1 MGALEGSGPAGGAGY
16 GRGVAGRLTG
26 KVAVITGAGSGIG
39 RVAAT
44 LFASEGAA
52 VVVADVVGQ
61 AARDTVEHI
70 IDAGGRAVA
79 VAADVSDESQVDE
92 VVAATQQ
99 LGGLHVLFNNA
110 GIFPGDDGGV
120 LDTPPS
126 TWDHVMHVNLKGVWL
141 CCRGAIPTMIESG
154 GGSIVNVA
162 SFVALMGAA
171 TAQVAYTASKGGVL
185 AFTRELAVEYARQ
198 GIRANSLCPGPIE
211 TPLLAE
217 LLSDPVRRNRRIVH
231 IPMGRLGR
239 PEEVARAALF
249 LASDES
255 SFMTG
260 SALVVDGGITAAYV
274 TPE

>member
-1 MGALEGSGPAGGAGY
+1 VAL
-16 GRGVAGRLTG
+16 
-26 KVAVITGAGSGIG
+26 ITGAGSGIG
-39 RVAAT
+39 KVAAQ
-44 LFASEGAA
+44 LFAAEGAA
-52 VVVADVVGQ
+52 VVVADIAAD
-61 AARDTVEHI
+61 AARDTVRAIVEG
-70 IDAGGRAVA
+70 GGRAAA
-79 VAADVSDESQVDE
+79 VEADVSQEAG
-92 VVAATQQ
+92 AAEAVSTAT
-99 LGGLHVLFNNA
+99 GEFGALHVLFNNA

-120 LDTPPS
+120 LDTPPT
-126 TWDHVMHVNLKGVWL
+126 TWDRVMAVNLKGVWL
-141 CCRGAIPTMIESG
+141 VCRAAVPAMIGAG

-185 AFTRELAVEYARQ
+185 AFTRELAVEYARR
-198 GIRANSLCPGPIE
+198 GVRANALCPGPID

-217 LLSDPVRRNRRIVH
+217 LLADPERRNRRLVH

-239 PEEVARAALF
+239 PEEIARAALF